1 MRGLSVRDFFGTGPA
16 GSERFDGVFGGP
28 APGYRLAG
36 SGVLYF
42 VGNSGC
48 NWSSTVST
56 TSFYGI
62 YLNFHSQDTS
72 NSIDRARGFLLRC
85 LSE

>member
-1 MRGLSVRDFFGTGPA
+1 M
-16 GSERFDGVFGGP
+16 
-28 APGYRLAG
+28 
-36 SGVLYF
+36 LYF

-62 YLNFHSQDTS
+62 YLNFHSQDLDTS